1 MSGVKKE
8 ITPSEASEQKS
19 ILQDLYK
26 KELLGKYSKT
36 NGFDKAYMIE
46 KVDELFKKYKVN
58 RENMSRLE
66 QKMEKQFDANYTKHF
81 QMKEVQRINDKKDIT
96 KSKR

>member
-1 MSGVKKE
+1 MSAVKKE
-8 ITPSEASEQKS
+8 ITPSEASEQKG

-26 KELLGKYSKT
+26 KELFGKYSKA

-46 KVDELFKKYKVN
+46 KVDELFQKYKVN

-66 QKMEKQFDANYTKHF
+66 KKMEK
-81 QMKEVQRINDKKDIT
+81 
-96 KSKR
+96 